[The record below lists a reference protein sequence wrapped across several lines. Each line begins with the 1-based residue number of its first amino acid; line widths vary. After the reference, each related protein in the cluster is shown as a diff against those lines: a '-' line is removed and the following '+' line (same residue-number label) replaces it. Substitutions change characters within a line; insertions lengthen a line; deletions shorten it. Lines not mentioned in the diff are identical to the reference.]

1 VIEVVVQNIAALVP
15 QTTFLDFSVNGRLNV
30 GAVQVVTSVSVNI
43 IKVNRRRRF
52 MQCALLV
59 DAWRNHDLLR
69 EFEQRDVRE
78 QAVALRD
85 GANGVIQA
93 NVWKQR

>member
-1 VIEVVVQNIAALVP
+1 MIEVVVQNIAALVP

-43 IKVNRRRRF
+43 IKVNRNRRF
-52 MQCALLV
+52 MECALLV